1 MRLITKIRGVRRR
14 VVYVNENYEVV
25 KMEFSSF
32 LSEKPTKFEIIQFIN
47 SKKKVLTDNEL
58 TKLLNDSQRHL
69 MY

>member
-1 MRLITKIRGVRRR
+1 M
-14 VVYVNENYEVV
+14 NENYEVV

-32 LSEKPTKFEIIQFIN
+32 LTEKPTKFEIIQFIN